1 MKDNSKNNDEDKE
14 KENPLRYGIT
24 SNKCPPQVKD
34 LIASEEDIID
44 FVHQVRFRKV
54 ISNFQRKL
62 DKHLK
67 TIKLPNKSLR
77 LQKKP
82 QTCIN

>member
-1 MKDNSKNNDEDKE
+1 M
-14 KENPLRYGIT
+14 
-24 SNKCPPQVKD
+24 KD
-34 LIASEEDIID
+34 LIGSQEDIID

-62 DKHLK
+62 DKDLK